1 MYPVMLNVKGKKCV
15 VIGGG
20 SVALRKAAK
29 LRSRGAE
36 VIAVSPEFFGNF
48 DGIEKIKKRYEPSDI
63 AGSFLVIA
71 ATDDKDLN
79 LEIASDAKKQNILVS
94 LADNAEIS
102 DFVSPASHD
111 IGDITLAVSTNGKF
125 PALSKKLCDIMSED
139 IGFYNDILPTLEK
152 YREKIIAEHGDS
164 KQEIISYMVSD
175 EMLDTARRDLPLFEQ
190 KIKEKI

>member
-1 MYPVMLNVKGKKCV
+1 MYPVMLNVEGKKCV

-29 LRSRGAE
+29 LRNCGAE
-36 VIAVSPEFFGNF
+36 VIAVSPEFCGSF

-79 LEIASDAKKQNILVS
+79 LEIAADAKRQNILVS

-102 DFVSPASHD
+102 DFVSPASRN

-125 PALSKKLCDIMSED
+125 PALSKKLCDILSED

-152 YREKIIAEHGDS
+152 YREKIIAEYGDS

-175 EMLDTARRDLPLFEQ
+175 EMLDTARKDLPFFEQ